1 MRSAGLES
9 ITAKHISLTAQ
20 SLGLVMAIIP
30 YIKTGVA
37 QYLNPRQVNLLND
50 FEKIVGD
57 YRNHQNELYMHLVN
71 IMMDRLHTHSQH
83 LLVDLFI
90 IIRLSI
96 GIIQIKK
103 ILDLMG

>member
-37 QYLNPRQVNLLND
+37 QYLNPRQINLLND
-50 FEKIVGD
+50 FDKIIGD

-83 LLVDLFI
+83 LLV
-90 IIRLSI
+90 R
-96 GIIQIKK
+96 
-103 ILDLMG
+103 